1 MDLCPSE
8 KWAWHLLFSFED
20 SLKYKYRI
28 AWFPSCLS
36 GSSKNGQYWPDP
48 SKKAQDL
55 TGFKQKRPASDRNQ
69 AKKAW
74 IWPDPSKK
82 PGSDLIQAKDLDLTG
97 SKQNRP
103 GSDRIQAKGLNLIGS
118 KQKMPRSD
126 RIQAKKASRWPDPS
140 RKDLDLIGSKQKRLR
155 SDRIQAEKV

>member
-1 MDLCPSE
+1 MKYLLTVEMYPYTGRQTKKMDLCPSE

-36 GSSKNGQYWPDP
+36 GSSKNGLYWPDP

-55 TGFKQKRPASDRNQ
+55 TGFKQKRRASDRNQ

-82 PGSDLIQAKDLDLTG
+82 PGSDLTQAEKTWIWPDPSKTDLDLTG
-97 SKQNRP
+97 SKQKAWIW
-103 GSDRIQAKGLNLIGS
+103 SDPSRKCLDLTGF
-118 KQKMPRSD
+118 KQKMP
-126 RIQAKKASRWPDPS
+126 QA
-140 RKDLDLIGSKQKRLR
+140 
-155 SDRIQAEKV
+155 DRIQAEKT